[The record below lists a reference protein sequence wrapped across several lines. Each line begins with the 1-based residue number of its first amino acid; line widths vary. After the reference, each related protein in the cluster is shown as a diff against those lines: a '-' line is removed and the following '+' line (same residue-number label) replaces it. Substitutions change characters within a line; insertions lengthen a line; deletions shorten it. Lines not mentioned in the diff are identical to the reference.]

1 MTKIISRQREC
12 ESVHMISAFDGI
24 KSRIL
29 VWLNEID
36 HMIHHDIAESHRKMI
51 PIACLFVP
59 NNLHEI

>member
-1 MTKIISRQREC
+1 
-12 ESVHMISAFDGI
+12 MISAFDGI

-36 HMIHHDIAESHRKMI
+36 HMIHHDIAESHRMMI
-51 PIACLFVP
+51 PVACLFVP